1 MNRKYLK
8 SYLDA
13 GIYCTPLSGR
23 SGKEPFRKA
32 WQKEKLTDFSLFDG
46 YNIGIMCGT
55 VSGGIEVIDVDTKYD
70 FIGNLWSELW
80 ELIEG
85 TFPDIAEKL
94 TIITTPSGGKHIAY
108 RCSNYEG
115 NKNLALRY
123 ATQAEADKHNQS
135 AKIKKQPNQI
145 KKALIETRGEGGQ
158 VATMPTA
165 GYSLDQGGWEK
176 LLFLTNEQRNGLIAI
191 AKSFT
196 QIQDNKPKFKQK
208 GRKPKMAET
217 PSVSPWEDY
226 DNQISVLDLLTTSY
240 GWTLASDN
248 GTVARIKRDGGK
260 DRSHAKVFH
269 DTNCVHSFTAKEM
282 IPQGESLSPSAVY
295 AYYEWQGDF
304 SAAAKDLYK
313 QGYGTRKQKDANRA
327 TQASRPPQP
336 EQKQPQAQPHTQPE
350 QQTDAPQPES
360 VNPFFRILGFEMN
373 AGGVQLFHFFQ
384 LKSKTL
390 ISLTTGKM
398 SKSNLLMLAPLSYWQ
413 DNFGDGDN
421 FSTTIVVD
429 YIVAKANNIGLFHAD
444 KLRGRGAWWD
454 AERVVFHAG
463 DHLYMDGKKLPLTTK
478 TDGVYQQAE
487 KLKINSDIPLGIDD
501 RLLQIMRCFNW
512 TRKESAVLLA
522 GWCVIAPI
530 AGALNWRPHLWISG
544 AAGSGKSWIAREVIR
559 KFLNENVLAVQGNTS
574 EAYVRN
580 ILARESLPVIFDE
593 GEGETDRSRITME
606 NVLALARASSTLGG
620 GGIGKMSADGRP
632 VTFKPNSCF
641 CFVSIAPQMTE
652 EADKARIT
660 VCNLQAGKNAKFA
673 TALESLAGIS
683 VNYVSRL
690 FIRTL
695 TLLPVLLKTIEVFKI
710 AAVKTLG
717 AARQADQIAPLLAGA
732 HILTSNSVPSQEYC
746 AEVLEQF
753 EWDQEHELQE
763 SSDGLKCLSIIKQ
776 HRVRA
781 SIDNIVTIGELIQ
794 QECFDKYCNV
804 EVIRAPELLAREGIR
819 VDKEKQIVI
828 FANKSQALSEMLKG
842 TNYAKNHKDI
852 LLQIEDAQ
860 KYKVLSYAGNKSRG
874 VALKFKVF
882 K

>member
-1 MNRKYLK
+1 MKKQILE
-8 SYLDA
+8 SYLNA
-13 GIYCTPLSGR
+13 GLFCTPLN
-23 SGKEPFRKA
+23 GKPPFRQN
-32 WQKEKLTDFSLFDG
+32 WQTEKLTDWNLFKN
-46 YNIGIMCGT
+46 NIGIITGAT
-55 VSGGIEVIDVDTKYD
+55 SGNLEVLDVDTKYD
-70 FIGNLWSELW
+70 LTGTLWQELW

-85 TFPDIAEKL
+85 TFPDVAETL
-94 TIITTPSGGKHIAY
+94 TVLSTPSGGKHIAY
-108 RCSNYEG
+108 RCDKIDG
-115 NKNLALRY
+115 NKHLAVRQ
-123 ATQAEADKHNQS
+123 ATQAETDDHNKT
-135 AKIKKQPNQI
+135 AKRKKTPEQFKI
-145 KKALIETRGEGGQ
+145 ALIETRGEGGQ
-158 VATMPTA
+158 VATIPTPK
-165 GYSLDQGGWEK
+165 YKLIQGTWE
-176 LLFLTNEQRNGLIAI
+176 TVPHISTDVRDGLIAI
-191 AKSFT
+191 CKSFT
-196 QIQDNKPKFKQK
+196 QIESPAPYKQK
-208 GRKPKMAET
+208 GRKPKYTESPSIT
-217 PSVSPWEDY
+217 PWD
-226 DNQISVLDLLTTSY
+226 DFDQQTDIGQLLESY
-240 GWTLASDN
+240 GWSLASDRGN
-248 GTVARIKRDGGK
+248 TARYKRDGGK
-260 DRSHAKVFH
+260 DRSHAKVFR
-269 DTNCVHSFTAKEM
+269 DTNTVHSFTIKEM
-282 IPQGESLSPSAVY
+282 IPAGESLKPSAVY
-295 AYYEWQGDF
+295 AHYEWQGDF

-313 QGYGTRKQKDANRA
+313 QGYGTRKQRDANRA
-327 TQASRPPQP
+327 SQPSRQPQP
-336 EQKQPQAQPHTQPE
+336 EQKQPQVQPHTQPE

-763 SSDGLKCLSIIKQ
+763 SNDGLKCLSIIKQ